1 LITIALLVCSINL
14 SASNAHILSTGG
26 ITRDSVTVS
35 VSDLRKA
42 VIKMTELKYLKQI
55 DAKKDSIIAND
66 SIQIEHYKTVA
77 KEYKTQRNILSIVG
91 GGLLATLIILL
102 FK

>member
-1 LITIALLVCSINL
+1 
-14 SASNAHILSTGG
+14 
-26 ITRDSVTVS
+26 
-35 VSDLRKA
+35 
-42 VIKMTELKYLKQI
+42 MTELKYLKQI

-66 SIQIEHYKTVA
+66 SVQIEHYKIIA
-77 KEYKTQRNILSIVG
+77 KEYKIQRNISSIVG